1 MLCFVILVVNDI
13 VGEKCVMKE
22 VAHMSSSCKRSNE
35 VHSVKV
41 FWFFGFFFFIQMWLT
56 VGNSVEEYT
65 AYAIVWS
72 FDKENVCNSPWT
84 CDFNWH
90 RTRLNELRAS
100 WNDTEH
106 PVSPPVSLSLFL
118 LPSPSLALLQHLRDQ
133 PDCGGGR
140 TTHQREWEG
149 TSDREVRLPTG
160 ILRLLLWGRF
170 PDACRTRWGEGVLGL
185 DERRPPRLLLAPSA
199 SSEESTGDNTFSAD
213 IRQASLSWSK
223 CTLHQCAKYTRI
235 NPWDTRKPQE

>member
-1 MLCFVILVVNDI
+1 MCAIPHEPVI
-13 VGEKCVMKE
+13 
-22 VAHMSSSCKRSNE
+22 S
-35 VHSVKV
+35 
-41 FWFFGFFFFIQMWLT
+41 T
-56 VGNSVEEYT
+56 
-65 AYAIVWS
+65 
-72 FDKENVCNSPWT
+72 
-84 CDFNWH
+84 
-90 RTRLNELRAS
+90 
-100 WNDTEH
+100 DTELSWMNCEH
-106 PVSPPVSLSLFL
+106 LEMTLSTQSLPLPLSLSLFL

-185 DERRPPRLLLAPSA
+185 DERRTPWLLLAPSA
-199 SSEESTGDNTFSAD
+199 SSEESTGDNTFSSD
-213 IRQASLSWSK
+213 IRQSSLSWSK

-235 NPWDTRKPQE
+235 NPWDTWKPLPLPEMMTFWGKSSTLEPLTQLYFWNNYFAQQHLLL